1 MASPWSLDGNGAE
14 RTEGDGSLW
23 RGECTP
29 RGRGPG
35 AAYARRHAGLRRA
48 RRPLAFRAA
57 VAGLL
62 GA

>member
-1 MASPWSLDGNGAE
+1 MASHGAWTATGPNA
-14 RTEGDGSLW
+14 RKAMGACGAGSA
-23 RGECTP
+23 RHVGGAP
-29 RGRGPG
+29 